1 MNTIDRMIVVPSAK
15 RLNVLAVLLYF
26 TLCLAAAGGTARA
39 ADAEGAQIVIKDF
52 MFAPMT
58 VKIKAGSS
66 VTWLNKDDEPHNVV
80 SDSGLFRSSALDTD
94 DNFSFRFDKPGT
106 YRFVCSIHPK
116 MVGTITVE

>member
-1 MNTIDRMIVVPSAK
+1 MTTVLSAT
-15 RLNVLAVLLYF
+15 RLNVLGVLAYL
-26 TLCLAAAGGTARA
+26 TLCLATAGGTAMA
-39 ADAEGAQIVIKDF
+39 GEADGAQVVIKDF
-52 MFAPMT
+52 MFAPMQVT
-58 VKIKAGSS
+58 IKAGSK

-94 DNFSFRFDKPGT
+94 DNFSFEFDKPGT